1 MGSGGALRLL
11 CSVENSKKCLFN
23 VENNDFNGNTALK
36 SGGAIYYDLYSPK
49 GLMSNRFS
57 ENTANYGNSVG
68 SYAFSLKK
76 TDNSISN
83 DLNLKSGEIIEQV
96 LSIGIYD

>member
-11 CSVENSKKCLFN
+11 CSVDNSKKCLFN
-23 VENNDFNGNTALK
+23 LENNKFNGNSALL
-36 SGGAIYYDLYSPK
+36 SGGSIYYDLYSPK
-49 GLMSNRFS
+49 GLMSNQFS

-76 TDNSISN
+76 IDYSNNN
-83 DLNLKSGEIIEQV
+83 DLYLNSGEITEEI